1 MVKMPPNSTKPEA
14 RGLPNSLQPAA
25 YRPASIADQPDVQD
39 LIRRALAED
48 VGSGDV
54 TTLSVVPEQA
64 RGRAVIL
71 ARSACV
77 VAGGTV
83 ACAVFRQVEPALA
96 CDIRVPDGAAARP
109 DDVLLTVSGPIRGI
123 LTGER
128 VALNFM
134 QRLTGIATRTRD
146 FVDRVRAHHVRIL
159 DTRKTTPTLRILEKY
174 AVTCGGGTNHRMGL
188 YDMVLIKDNHRR
200 LWQQAGISNLA
211 GAVAAAR
218 ARFPGVPVEVEVESE
233 DELHDALR
241 AAPEWILLDNMTP
254 ERLSRCVAINAGRAR
269 LEASGG
275 VTLATV
281 EAIAATG
288 VDAISIGGLTH
299 SAPAADLSLELV
311 E

>member
-1 MVKMPPNSTKPEA
+1 MKSPTEQAEVE
-14 RGLPNSLQPAA
+14 
-25 YRPASIADQPDVQD
+25 D

-54 TTLSVVPEQA
+54 TTLSVVPESA

-71 ARSACV
+71 ARSPCV
-77 VAGGTV
+77 VAGGEM
-83 ACAVFRQVEPALA
+83 ACAVFRQVEPELV
-96 CDIRVPDGAAARP
+96 CGIRVRDGTAARP
-109 DDVLLTVSGPIRGI
+109 DDILLTIDGPVRGI

-134 QRLTGIATRTRD
+134 QRLTGIATRTRE
-146 FVDRVRAHHVRIL
+146 FVDRVRGRNVRIL
-159 DTRKTTPTLRILEKY
+159 DTRKTTPTLRLLEKY

-233 DELHDALR
+233 EELRDALR
-241 AAPEWILLDNMTP
+241 ATPEWILLDNMTP
-254 ERLSRCVAINAGRAR
+254 ERLARCVTINAGQAR

-288 VDAISIGGLTH
+288 VDAISVGGLTH
-299 SAPAADLSLELV
+299 SAPAADLSLELL

>member
-1 MVKMPPNSTKPEA
+1 
-14 RGLPNSLQPAA
+14 
-25 YRPASIADQPDVQD
+25 VQG

-48 VGSGDV
+48 IGSGDV

-77 VAGGTV
+77 VAGAEV
-83 ACAVFRQVEPALA
+83 ACGVFRQVDPALT
-96 CDIRVPDGAAARP
+96 CEILLPDGAAARP
-109 DDVLLTVSGPIRGI
+109 DDVLLTISGPVRGI

-134 QRLTGIATRTRD
+134 QRLTGIATRTRE
-146 FVDRVRAHHVRIL
+146 FVDRVRAYNVRIL

-233 DELHDALR
+233 DELRDALR

-254 ERLSRCVAINAGRAR
+254 ERLARCVALNAGRAR

-281 EAIAATG
+281 EAIAATR

>member
-1 MVKMPPNSTKPEA
+1 MKAISDNPMVK
-14 RGLPNSLQPAA
+14 
-25 YRPASIADQPDVQD
+25 D
-39 LIRRALAED
+39 LIRRALEED

-54 TTLSVVPEQA
+54 TTLSVVPESS

-71 ARSACV
+71 SRGHYV
-77 VAGGTV
+77 VSGLDV
-83 ACAVFRQVEPALA
+83 AAAVFAAVDPSLQCRFLSADGDGVKPDQALMT
-96 CDIRVPDGAAARP
+96 IEG
-109 DDVLLTVSGPIRGI
+109 SIRGI

-128 VALNFM
+128 TALNFM
-134 QRLTGIATRTRD
+134 QRMTGIASRTREFSD
-146 FVDRVRAHHVRIL
+146 KVKPYGTRIL

-200 LWQQAGISNLA
+200 LWQPAGISNLQ

-218 ARFPGVPVEVEVESE
+218 EKFPGIPVEVEVESE
-233 DELHDALR
+233 AELRDALR
-241 AAPEWILLDNMTP
+241 AAPEWIMLDNMEP
-254 ERLSRCVAINAGRAR
+254 ARMRECVAICAGRAK

-299 SAPAADLSLELV
+299 SSPAADLSLELD
-311 E
+311 

>member
-1 MVKMPPNSTKPEA
+1 MNSISSNPVV
-14 RGLPNSLQPAA
+14 R
-25 YRPASIADQPDVQD
+25 D

-48 VGSGDV
+48 IGTGDV
-54 TTLSVVPEQA
+54 TTLSVVPESS

-71 ARSACV
+71 SRGNYVLSGLD
-77 VAGGTV
+77 VAATVFAAVDSSLHCLFLVADGDAVYPDQALMTIEGG
-83 ACAVFRQVEPALA
+83 
-96 CDIRVPDGAAARP
+96 
-109 DDVLLTVSGPIRGI
+109 IRGI

-128 VALNFM
+128 TALNFM
-134 QRLTGIATRTRD
+134 QRMTGIASRTRE
-146 FVDRVRAHHVRIL
+146 FVDKVKPYGTRIL

-200 LWQQAGISNLA
+200 LWQEAGISNLA

-218 ARFPGVPVEVEVESE
+218 ECFPGIPVEVEVESLE
-233 DELHDALR
+233 DLRDALR
-241 AAPEWILLDNMTP
+241 AKPEWIMLDNMDTVRMR
-254 ERLSRCVAINAGRAR
+254 ECVSICAGQAK

-275 VTLATV
+275 VTLASV

-299 SAPAADLSLELV
+299 SSPAADLSLEL

>member
-1 MVKMPPNSTKPEA
+1 MVK
-14 RGLPNSLQPAA
+14 
-25 YRPASIADQPDVQD
+25 D
-39 LIRRALAED
+39 LIRRALEED

-54 TTLSVVPEQA
+54 TTLSVVPETS

-71 ARSACV
+71 SRGLYV
-77 VAGGTV
+77 VSGLDV
-83 ACAVFRQVEPALA
+83 AAAVFGAVEASLQCRFLA
-96 CDIRVPDGAAARP
+96 TDGDVVKPDQPLMTIEG
-109 DDVLLTVSGPIRGI
+109 GIRGI

-128 VALNFM
+128 TALNFM
-134 QRLTGIATRTRD
+134 QRMTGIASRTREFTD
-146 FVDRVRAHHVRIL
+146 KVMPYGTRIL

-200 LWQQAGISNLA
+200 LWQAAGISNLQ

-218 ARFPGVPVEVEVESE
+218 AKFPGIPVEVEVESE
-233 DELHDALR
+233 AELRDALR
-241 AAPEWILLDNMTP
+241 ASPEWIMLDNMEPTRMR
-254 ERLSRCVAINAGRAR
+254 ECVAICAGRAK

-275 VTLATV
+275 VTLTTV

-299 SAPAADLSLELV
+299 SSPAADLSLELD
-311 E
+311 